1 MPRYS
6 TIRLKASG
14 RSSARAANKHKA
26 ARKES
31 SLTGIKVLL
40 VDDDPDSREL
50 MAEVLRSRGASVWVA
65 ESAPFARKLLGER
78 NFEILISDLQMPGES
93 GLTLIR
99 RLRVQG
105 VTVPAIALTGYDDA
119 RRRLVALAAGYNLY
133 LLKPIEPSEL
143 VLSVLSLTARH
154 PAGPSKATSQV
165 SAPQAASQP
174 KEESDEP
181 DHRRLH
187 HGRRAGLDALSA
199 RPRR

>member
-1 MPRYS
+1 M
-6 TIRLKASG
+6 
-14 RSSARAANKHKA
+14 
-26 ARKES
+26 ES
-31 SLTGIKVLL
+31 SLTGIEVLL
-40 VDDDPDSREL
+40 VDDDPDTREL

-78 NFEILISDLQMPGES
+78 DFEILISDLQMPGES

-105 VTVPAIALTGYDDA
+105 VTIPAIALTGYDDA

-143 VLSVLSLTARH
+143 VLFVLSLTARH

-165 SAPQAASQP
+165 STPQATSKP
-174 KEESDEP
+174 KQESDKP
-181 DHRRLH
+181 DPGPFRHARRPVI
-187 HGRRAGLDALSA
+187 DALRA